1 VPFDEERVDSYEGGA
16 KFDVPGGLR
25 LNVAAFHAKYDDI
38 QLIFRQGVVPLLF
51 NAGNATI
58 NGFEAEF
65 GYRPNRRLIL
75 EGGFSTLDDEIK
87 SITPVPGT
95 TATVTP
101 GDELPLTPSF
111 QGNLAL
117 GVPVALDDR
126 FTLTPRIDSSF
137 TSRVTFITGS
147 VPIIEQ
153 PGYAVVN
160 ASVTLADSQRGWQVT
175 GGVLN
180 LLDRNYLIQGNASL
194 ATLGYAERIFARPR
208 NWFLQFSV
216 DF

>member
-1 VPFDEERVDSYEGGA
+1 
-16 KFDVPGGLR
+16 
-25 LNVAAFHAKYDDI
+25 
-38 QLIFRQGVVPLLF
+38 VPLLF

-65 GYRPNRRLIL
+65 GYRPNSRLVL
-75 EGGFSTLDDEIK
+75 DGGFSTLDDEIK

-95 TATVTP
+95 TATVAP

-117 GVPVALDDR
+117 AVPVRLDSR
-126 FTLTPRIDSSF
+126 FTVTPRVDSSY

-153 PGYAVVN
+153 AGYAVVN
-160 ASVTLADSQRGWQVT
+160 ASVTLGDSQRGWQVT

-208 NWFLQFSV
+208 NWFLQFLV